1 MALIRSLARHV
12 GLVTVATLGLG
23 AAGVFAAWATAP
35 DPRFNP
41 ASFEETPLVQ
51 RIAPLA
57 EAVTLAQFRSSD
69 SRIRT
74 LLVLTRNGERV
85 TGIDLAELG
94 ARDGEDPLAALAAI
108 DRRRLSAEGLPG
120 LSRMTLPIGDLLP
133 AAPTGAR
140 HIGTGTNFPEHA
152 REANSGAVF
161 QFPKFGTA
169 SPARTTVR
177 AESGILLDYEVE
189 ICLRF
194 DRSVRSLADFD
205 AAVKAL
211 FLCGDF
217 TNRNAL
223 IHLAD
228 PDNLDSGRGF
238 SDAKS
243 GPDFF
248 PTGPFLVVPR
258 DWKTFVANIR
268 MTTSVNGEPRQ
279 DARGREMT
287 LDFRA
292 LTGRALGEMAKPR
305 FLYAGRYTRLMPNPE
320 LPRDATLMSGTS
332 EGTIFTPPTRADY
345 IEAGLV
351 YVRQGGPLSRRSAL
365 DTARQTFIANE
376 LAGRHYL
383 QPGDIVRHG
392 SNDLGDIT
400 IKVID

>member
-1 MALIRSLARHV
+1 MASIRGLARRGWQVAAAMLAV
-12 GLVTVATLGLG
+12 GVAS
-23 AAGVFAAWATAP
+23 VFAAWASAP
-35 DPRFNP
+35 DLRFNP

-51 RIAPLA
+51 RVVPLE
-57 EAVTLAQFRSSD
+57 EAVTLAQFRASD
-69 SRIRT
+69 DRIRT
-74 LLVLTRNGERV
+74 LLVLAREGERV

-94 ARDGEDPLAALAAI
+94 ARDEEDPLVALAGI
-108 DRRRLSAEGLPG
+108 DRDRLSSEGL
-120 LSRMTLPIGDLLP
+120 LSLPRITLQIGDILP
-133 AAPTGAR
+133 AAPRGAQ

-152 REANSGAVF
+152 LEANSGTVF

-169 SPARTTVR
+169 TPARTTVR
-177 AESGILLDYEVE
+177 AQPGMLLDYEVE

-194 DRSVRSLADFD
+194 DRPVRSLADFD
-205 AAVKAL
+205 AAMKAF

-223 IHLAD
+223 INLAD

-248 PTGPFLVVPR
+248 PTGPFIVVPR
-258 DWKTFVANIR
+258 DWRTFVANIS

-292 LTGRALGEMAKPR
+292 LAGKALDDMSMPR
-305 FLYAGRYTRLMPNPE
+305 FLYAGRYTRLMPDVAIPQ
-320 LPRDATLMSGTS
+320 DATLMSGTS
-332 EGTIFTPPTRADY
+332 EGTIFTPPTRADI
-345 IEAGLV
+345 IEAGMA
-351 YVRQGGPLSRRSAL
+351 YVLQGGPLSRRSAL

-383 QPGDIVRHG
+383 QPGDIVRHA
-392 SNDLGDIT
+392 SNDLGDIA
-400 IKVID
+400 IEVID